1 MVTIHRGDEIVRLS
15 LPSLVEHLKEL
26 LILLLEDLILHC
38 YLVVLSL
45 NLLNL
50 SPKSKL
56 LSFLPSLSHTRH
68 EGVSFC
74 VLWLPSLTM
83 LERDT

>member
-15 LPSLVEHLKEL
+15 LPSLVEHLEKF
-26 LILLLEDLILHC
+26 LILFLEDLILHC
-38 YLVVLSL
+38 HLVILSL
-45 NLLNL
+45 KLFDL
-50 SPKSKL
+50 SLKSKL
-56 LSFLPSLSHTRH
+56 FSFLPSLSHTRH